1 MADSTTRAD
10 RPSNGVALDLCIVE
24 QQADAPAGLLEQWAR
39 ERGHRVV
46 TLRAEEIGAGP
57 WPDPRQ
63 YGAIAPLGAEQSVHA
78 SPDPW
83 IAPQVA
89 FLRAAHEAGVPV
101 LGLCFGGQALAA
113 ALGGEVRAAR
123 APEIGWLE
131 LEPLDGGAISSG
143 PWVAWHTDTFT
154 LPPGA
159 VELARSPAYP
169 HAFRV
174 GRSVGLQFHP
184 EVTPEIVEGW
194 IRGGRDTLAAHGI
207 DADAVRA
214 QARDGA
220 AAHRA
225 RAFALFDAIAAGWTE
240 GRRTNVQSG
249 GR

>member
-1 MADSTTRAD
+1 M
-10 RPSNGVALDLCIVE
+10 DLCIVE
-24 QQADAPAGLLEQWAR
+24 QQADAPAGLLAEWAR
-39 ERGHRVV
+39 ERGHRVT
-46 TLRAEEIGAGP
+46 TLHAQELGSGP
-57 WPDPRQ
+57 WPDPTRF
-63 YGAIAPLGAEQSVHA
+63 GAIAPLGAEHSVHA

-83 IAPQVA
+83 IAPQIA

-113 ALGGEVRAAR
+113 ALGGEVRAAP

-131 LEPLDGGAISSG
+131 LEALDGGAVAPG
-143 PWVAWHTDTFT
+143 PWFAWHEDTFT

-159 VELARSPAYP
+159 VELARSAAYP

-174 GRSVGLQFHP
+174 GPSVGLQFHP

-194 IRGGRDTLAAHGI
+194 VRGGRATLAANGV
-207 DADAVRA
+207 DAEAIRA
-214 QARDGA
+214 QTRDDA

-240 GRRTNVQSG
+240 RPTTVQSG
-249 GR
+249 GAG